1 MQAETKRHA
10 TAARYCWRQAGV
22 TGRAHLVR
30 CLDYRPVPSG
40 PVYGSY
46 AASVSECGLVRDA
59 VWILET
65 PASQRCGL
73 CRRLEKL
80 RKKTPSRL
88 AQRIASHR

>member
-1 MQAETKRHA
+1 
-10 TAARYCWRQAGV
+10 
-22 TGRAHLVR
+22 
-30 CLDYRPVPSG
+30 
-40 PVYGSY
+40 VYGSY